1 MTRVYLVRHGA
12 TDFLGRAIVG
22 RKPGVALNGSGRAQA
37 QRLGQRFRNEEIT
50 AICCSPLDRARE
62 TARPI
67 ADQLGLDIKI
77 AAELNEIDFGE
88 WTGLSLDELAQ
99 RPDWRRWNRSRSNSR
114 PPGGETMLEVQAR
127 VVGYIEKLG
136 GALRNAAYVLVGHAD
151 PIKSALLYF
160 LGTAID
166 FMQRLEISPAS
177 ISAVEVGEHEPR
189 LLFINE
195 TVAN

>member
-22 RKPGVALNGSGRAQA
+22 RKPGVALNGQGRAQA
-37 QRLGQRFRNEEIT
+37 ERLGRRFQNQGIT
-50 AICCSPLDRARE
+50 AIYCSPLDRARE

-67 ADQLGLDIKI
+67 ADQLELDIKI
-77 AAELNEIDFGE
+77 APELNEIDFGA
-88 WTGLSLDELAQ
+88 WTGLTLDELAHQ
-99 RPDWRRWNRSRSNSR
+99 PDWRRWNKSRSNSR
-114 PPGGETMLEVQAR
+114 VPGGETMLEVQAR
-127 VVGYIEKLG
+127 TVGYIEKLG
-136 GALRNAAYVLVGHAD
+136 AAVRDAAYILVGHAD

-160 LGTAID
+160 LGTAI
-166 FMQRLEISPAS
+166 
-177 ISAVEVGEHEPR
+177 AVEVGEQQPR

>member
-22 RKPGVALNGSGRAQA
+22 RKPGVALNGEGRAQA
-37 QRLGQRFRNEEIT
+37 ERLGRRFRNEGIT
-50 AICCSPLDRARE
+50 AIHCSPLDRARE

-67 ADQLGLDIKI
+67 ADQLGLDIDI
-77 AAELNEIDFGE
+77 AAALNEVDFGE
-88 WTGLSLDELAQ
+88 WTGLSLEELA
-99 RPDWRRWNRSRSNSR
+99 RLPDWQRWNSLRSSSR
-114 PPGGETMLEVQAR
+114 VPGGETMLEVQAR

-136 GALRNAAYVLVGHAD
+136 AAVRDAAYIVVGHAD

-160 LGTAID
+160 LGAAID
-166 FMQRLEISPAS
+166 FMHRLEISPAS
-177 ISAVEVGEHEPR
+177 ISAVELGEQQPR

>member
-22 RKPGVALNGSGRAQA
+22 RKPGVALNGQGRAQA
-37 QRLGQRFRNEEIT
+37 ERLGRRFQNQGIT
-50 AICCSPLDRARE
+50 AIYCSPLDRARE

-67 ADQLGLDIKI
+67 ADQLELDIEI
-77 AAELNEIDFGE
+77 APELNEIDFGA
-88 WTGLSLDELAQ
+88 WTGLTLDELAQ
-99 RPDWRRWNRSRSNSR
+99 QPDWRRWNKSRSNSR
-114 PPGGETMLEVQAR
+114 VPGGETMLEVQAR
-127 VVGYIEKLG
+127 TVGYIEKLG
-136 GALRNAAYVLVGHAD
+136 AAVRDAAYILVGHAD

-166 FMQRLEISPAS
+166 FVQRLEISPAS